1 MHHSDRPFE
10 QPRDA
15 PSVPVARVVLASF
28 IGTTIEWYDFFLYGT
43 AAALVFNK
51 LFFPTF
57 DPWTGTMAS
66 FGTYAVGFFARP
78 VGGVIFGHFG
88 DRIGRKS
95 MLVTTLMLMGVA
107 TFCIGLLPTYNQI
120 GVAAPLLL
128 VLLRFVQGFG
138 VGGEWGGAVLMAVEH
153 GHRGRRG
160 LYGSWVQAGVPAGL
174 LLATAVFSLFSRLPD
189 ESFLTWGWRVPF
201 LLGIVLLVVGLFIRL
216 QVLESPLFAR
226 LRDARPAVKSP
237 IFEVL
242 RRYPRNTLLAMGAR
256 FAENGCFYIFTV
268 FVLTY
273 ATEQLKLQKETVLG
287 AVLFASG
294 VQFFLIPLFGLL
306 SDRIGRRPVY
316 IGGAIGLALFAAPF
330 FLLVDTRS
338 TAAIYL
344 ALVLALVVHAAMYAP
359 QGAFLAELFGT
370 EVRYSG
376 ASIGYQLA
384 SPFAGGLA
392 PLIAASLLKWSD
404 GRPWPVVAYL
414 ILLSAVTIVSVWL
427 ATETHRSE
435 LQDH

>member
-1 MHHSDRPFE
+1 
-10 QPRDA
+10 
-15 PSVPVARVVLASF
+15 
-28 IGTTIEWYDFFLYGT
+28 
-43 AAALVFNK
+43 
-51 LFFPTF
+51 
-57 DPWTGTMAS
+57 
-66 FGTYAVGFFARP
+66 
-78 VGGVIFGHFG
+78 VGGVVFGHFG

-107 TFCIGLLPTYNQI
+107 TFCIGLLPTYDQI
-120 GVAAPLLL
+120 GPLAPLLL
-128 VLLRFVQGFG
+128 VLLRFIQGFG

-174 LLATAVFSLFSRLPD
+174 LLSNGVYSLFRRLPS
-189 ESFLTWGWRVPF
+189 EAFLSWGWRVPF
-201 LLGIVLLVVGLFIRL
+201 LLGIVLLGVGLFIRL
-216 QVLESPLFAR
+216 QVFESPLFAR
-226 LRDARPAVKSP
+226 LRDARPAVKVP
-237 IFEVL
+237 FFEVI

-268 FVLTY
+268 FILTY
-273 ATEQLKLQKETVLG
+273 ATGQLNLEQPTVLG

-294 VQFFLIPLFGLL
+294 IQFFVIPLFGLL
-306 SDRIGRRPVY
+306 SDRLGRRPVY

-330 FLLVDTRS
+330 FVLVDTRS
-338 TAAIYL
+338 TAAIYAAIAI
-344 ALVLALVVHAAMYAP
+344 ALVIHAAMYAP

-427 ATETHRSE
+427 ATETHRADIDE
-435 LQDH
+435 AC